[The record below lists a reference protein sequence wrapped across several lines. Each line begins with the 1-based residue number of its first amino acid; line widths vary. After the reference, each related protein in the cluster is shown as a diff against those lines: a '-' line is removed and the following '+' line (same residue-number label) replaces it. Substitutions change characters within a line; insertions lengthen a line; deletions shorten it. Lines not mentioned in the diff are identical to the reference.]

1 MPILRY
7 KNKGYAI
14 TNIHPTLTR
23 HTIQPRRSGGNRHA
37 YIQRPTSINIKIN
50 IMSYFRFDRHKLF
63 SMDDTSE
70 VLDIIS
76 EVRHI
81 DSDDDSI
88 HNLTNM
94 LYGLFDGY
102 LYDNVLTTAASIIH
116 LPIKT
121 IKRIEAIVDKCT
133 NDILING
140 QSITQV

>member
-1 MPILRY
+1 MPIFRY

-14 TNIHPTLTR
+14 RNIYSTLTR
-23 HTIQPRRSGGNRHA
+23 HIIQPSRPGGNRHA
-37 YIQRPTSINIKIN
+37 YLQRPTSVNIKIN
-50 IMSYFRFDRHKLF
+50 TMTHYRFDRHKLF

-81 DSDDDSI
+81 DSDDDNLP
-88 HNLTNM
+88 NLTNM
-94 LYGLFDGY
+94 LYGLFDGF
-102 LYDNVLTTAASIIH
+102 LYDNILTTAASIID

-140 QSITQV
+140 QSITRV

>member
-1 MPILRY
+1 MTHY
-7 KNKGYAI
+7 
-14 TNIHPTLTR
+14 
-23 HTIQPRRSGGNRHA
+23 
-37 YIQRPTSINIKIN
+37 
-50 IMSYFRFDRHKLF
+50 RFDRHKLF

-81 DSDDDSI
+81 DSDDDNLP
-88 HNLTNM
+88 NLTNM
-94 LYGLFDGY
+94 LYGLFDGF
-102 LYDNVLTTAASIIH
+102 LYDNILTTAASIID

>member
-1 MPILRY
+1 MTHY
-7 KNKGYAI
+7 
-14 TNIHPTLTR
+14 
-23 HTIQPRRSGGNRHA
+23 
-37 YIQRPTSINIKIN
+37 
-50 IMSYFRFDRHKLF
+50 RFDRHKLF

-81 DSDDDSI
+81 DSDDDNI
-88 HNLTNM
+88 ANLTNM
-94 LYGLFDGY
+94 LYGLFDGF
-102 LYDNVLTTAASIIH
+102 LYDNVLTTAASIID

>member
-1 MPILRY
+1 MTHY
-7 KNKGYAI
+7 
-14 TNIHPTLTR
+14 
-23 HTIQPRRSGGNRHA
+23 
-37 YIQRPTSINIKIN
+37 
-50 IMSYFRFDRHKLF
+50 RFDRHKLF

-76 EVRHI
+76 EVRRI
-81 DSDDDSI
+81 DSDDDNLA
-88 HNLTNM
+88 NLTNM
-94 LYGLFDGY
+94 LYGLFDGF
-102 LYDNVLTTAASIIH
+102 LYDNVLTTAASIID